1 MRKQEGGKKGS
12 FSRQKSQDVLR
23 LEDLRVGELREEND
37 IRYCCNMGC
46 SVWEAVAWDGS
57 GERSLAMGL
66 SCSSKA
72 RKGFQVG
79 FDVIRCRELARELG

>member
-37 IRYCCNMGC
+37 IGIAAI
-46 SVWEAVAWDGS
+46 WAAQS
-57 GERSLAMGL
+57 GKQWLGTDQERE
-66 SCSSKA
+66 
-72 RKGFQVG
+72 V
-79 FDVIRCRELARELG
+79 